1 MTETAEVLKTE
12 QKNLMQK
19 LAEIM
24 AVIERIPK
32 RGHNSFHD
40 YDYALESDIKDVVR
54 KELSSRNIMM
64 LSHELSRTATPVTT
78 KKGSQEQ
85 IITLEIEYTLIDAD
99 SGQTT
104 KFVGYGDGQ
113 DAGDKA
119 VYKAKTGA
127 LKYAL
132 TSLFLIPTGD
142 DPETDGQSLQP
153 KYIKEDQVQYLRDMA
168 QKTANIGG
176 GTASQIVGAL
186 KNTLKVAVDFDKFD
200 QQTFEAAVLIL
211 ADWQKEYE
219 KQLQARQNQQA
230 QSQNPQ
236 LPPEIQQGQS
246 QNNRMQWGAV

>member
-1 MTETAEVLKTE
+1 MTETAETPVE

-19 LAEIM
+19 LSEIM

-32 RGHNSFHD
+32 RGHNNFHD

-64 LSHELSRTATPVTT
+64 ISHELSRTATPVTT

-99 SGQTT
+99 SGETT

-153 KYIKEDQVQYLRDMA
+153 KYIPEDKVQYLRDRVEE
-168 QKTANIGG
+168 TANIGRVS
-176 GTASQIVGAL
+176 ASSLVGYL
-186 KNTLKVAVDFDKFD
+186 KNTLKVSVDFTKFD
-200 QQTFEAAVLIL
+200 QETFDAAVMIL
-211 ADWQKEYE
+211 AECRKEYE
-219 KQLQARQNQQA
+219 RQNQIRQNQQT
-230 QSQNPQ
+230 QP
-236 LPPEIQQGQS
+236 
-246 QNNRMQWGAV
+246 QNNRMQWGSVQ

>member
-1 MTETAEVLKTE
+1 MTETTEEIKVE
-12 QKNLMQK
+12 QKNLMHK
-19 LAEIM
+19 LVEIM
-24 AVIERIPK
+24 NTIERIPK
-32 RGHNSFHD
+32 RGHNDFHH

-54 KELSSRNIMM
+54 KELAARNIIL
-64 LSHELSRTATPVTT
+64 LSHELSRTATPVVT
-78 KKGSQEQ
+78 KKGGQEQ

-99 SGQTT
+99 SGEST

-142 DPETDGQSLQP
+142 DPENEGQSLQP

-168 QKTANIGG
+168 EKTANIGG
-176 GTASQIVGAL
+176 GTPSEIVGAL
-186 KNTLKVAVDFDKFD
+186 KTTLKVAADFNKFD

-211 ADWQKEYE
+211 AEWQKAYE
-219 KQLQARQNQQA
+219 KQNQ
-230 QSQNPQ
+230 SKPQ
-236 LPPEIQQGQS
+236 QP
-246 QNNRMQWGAV
+246 QNNSMQWGAIS

>member
-1 MTETAEVLKTE
+1 MTETTEMPNIE
-12 QKNLMQK
+12 QKNLMHK
-19 LAEIM
+19 LVEIM
-24 AVIERIPK
+24 DAIERIPK
-32 RGHNSFHD
+32 RGHNDFHN

-54 KELSSRNIMM
+54 KEMSSRNIIM

-78 KKGSQEQ
+78 KKGGQEQ
-85 IITLEIEYTLIDAD
+85 IITLEVEYSLFDAD
-99 SGQTT
+99 TGEST

-142 DPETDGQSLQP
+142 DPETEGQSLQP

-211 ADWQKEYE
+211 VDWQKEYE
-219 KQLQARQNQQA
+219 KQLQIRQNQQA
-230 QSQNPQ
+230 QAQNQQ
-236 LPPEIQQGQS
+236 LPPQNQQP
-246 QNNRMQWGAV
+246 QNNRMQWGAVQ